1 MEKTMK
7 AVVYKGKGQVV
18 LEDRPIPVIQD
29 PRDAIVRVTRSTIC
43 SSDLHIKHGTVP
55 RAKENT
61 VLGHEFVGEVVE
73 VGSAVKKFKAGD
85 RVSVNVETF
94 CVGRPMM

>member
-73 VGSAVKKFKAGD
+73 VGTT
-85 RVSVNVETF
+85 SVLITAPRESRFVILPIIST
-94 CVGRPMM
+94 CV

>member
-29 PRDAIVRVTRSTIC
+29 PRDAIVRVTLSLIHISEPTRRS
-43 SSDLHIKHGTVP
+43 
-55 RAKENT
+55 
-61 VLGHEFVGEVVE
+61 
-73 VGSAVKKFKAGD
+73 
-85 RVSVNVETF
+85 
-94 CVGRPMM
+94 

>member
-1 MEKTMK
+1 MGEMMK
-7 AVVYKGKGQVV
+7 AVVYRGKGQVA
-18 LEDRPIPVIQD
+18 LEDRPMPVIKD
-29 PRDAIVRVTRSTIC
+29 ERDAIVKVTLSTIC

-73 VGSAVKKFKAGD
+73 VGSAVKKFKKGD
-85 RVSVNVETF
+85 RVSVSVETF
-94 CVGRPMM
+94 